1 MDLDPLFFF
10 SPIPSP
16 IFFMCL
22 SHHFF
27 SLIITCLFFIFN
39 FSLFTLTKQGIG
51 ERIGEKSK
59 ERIQILPTSYTSY
72 EKKLGAK
79 SLENNTVLSLQ

>member
-1 MDLDPLFFF
+1 MYSL
-10 SPIPSP
+10 
-16 IFFMCL
+16 IFFL
-22 SHHFF
+22 SNSLSNFFYVSF
-27 SLIITCLFFIFN
+27 SLIISSLSSSLLYFFILN